1 MDRRE
6 GSSRYTSGIPR
17 NSTTRPAARTPL
29 TSSTLRTPLTSSTLG
44 KRGAADAGLRDDTA
58 SVRKS
63 LASSQLRTT
72 TLERRVLEL
81 EQQVA
86 DKDRIAEELRAENAR
101 LENERHQL
109 YESETR
115 RKDRSDEQSR
125 SWTAEKAEYDAKL
138 SKYRSQANK
147 VSAVFEEQD
156 SKIANLQRSYNRVQ
170 RDLREKEALYTGR
183 IKVLESERDKLHKY
197 EQRSQHLAIEVEE
210 LRRKADAKRDR
221 SPGRADDGMRNENGR
236 QSVSLQSQQSKIDQ
250 LQGEVYDL
258 RRWKKDTEGRER
270 QVVEDKAKLRRQ
282 MQALEDEVIR
292 LRHERDSLTQTFNG
306 TSSDEVTQ
314 LQARLA
320 AMDKLHQ
327 ELAAKHESTNAEL
340 DDSRRRAAQLSDD
353 STAAILELKGR
364 VNSLEREERNASEGQ
379 RYAEARVEGLK
390 RELEAAR
397 SGPGGEGPWGNK
409 MRALEAAVAE
419 YKGALDALQDE
430 AAEVEARVAR
440 GAGLVKASAFEEAEA
455 RVSELESERA
465 ELDAT
470 VEELTKA
477 NTALDADIA
486 ELMRRVASGEYNAER
501 ERVLELRDNPAAR
514 VHAVRRAQL
523 DDLQTENA
531 ALLARLKELD
541 IAPSEGGTGLVP
553 RASYDRLEKERDAA
567 AAAHEKRLLR
577 LKEIFG
583 LKSREFLEAVYSLL
597 GWRIKFEENGGEL
610 RLTSMYAP
618 KGKMGLT
625 LKFTSDEGHFGTMHM
640 SGAMKRGLEE
650 AHQFWVVERQSIPGF
665 LAQVTTEMF
674 EKTTFGRAAG
684 YVGLGVEQ

>member
-1 MDRRE
+1 M
-6 GSSRYTSGIPR
+6 S
-17 NSTTRPAARTPL
+17 
-29 TSSTLRTPLTSSTLG
+29 SSTLG
-44 KRGAADAGLRDDTA
+44 KRGAADAGLRDDPA
-58 SVRKS
+58 SVRKT

-72 TLERRVLEL
+72 MLERRVLDL
-81 EQQVA
+81 EQQLA
-86 DKDRIAEELRAENAR
+86 DKDRTAEDLRSENAR
-101 LENERHQL
+101 LEEERHQL
-109 YESETR
+109 FESATR
-115 RKDRSDEQSR
+115 VKNDSDAQAKE
-125 SWTAEKAEYDAKL
+125 WAAEKADYDANL
-138 SKYRSQANK
+138 RKYRTQARQ
-147 VSAVFEEQD
+147 VSGLLEEQQSTI
-156 SKIANLQRSYNRVQ
+156 SKLQRNYNRVL
-170 RDLREKEALYTGR
+170 RDLEEKEALYTER
-183 IKVLESERDKLHKY
+183 IKVLQDERDQLRQY

-210 LRRKADAKRDR
+210 LRRKADAKRSR
-221 SPGRADDGMRNENGR
+221 SPTKADDGMRSEIRR

-250 LQGEVYDL
+250 LQGEVYEL
-258 RRWKKDTEGRER
+258 RRWKKDADVRER
-270 QVVEDKAKLRRQ
+270 QAVEEKAKLRRQ
-282 MQALEDEVIR
+282 AQTLEDEVMR
-292 LRHERDSLTQTFNG
+292 LRHERDSLTQSFNG
-306 TSSDEVTQ
+306 ATDDEVAQ

-320 AMDKLHQ
+320 ALDKVHQ
-327 ELAAKHESTNAEL
+327 ELASKYAATTAEL
-340 DDSRRRAAQLSDD
+340 DEARRRAGQISDD
-353 STAAILELKGR
+353 SMATILDLKER
-364 VNSLEREERNASEGQ
+364 VHRLERAERNASEGQ

-397 SGPGGEGPWGNK
+397 SGPGGDGPWGNK
-409 MRALEAAVAE
+409 MRALEASITE
-419 YKGALDALQDE
+419 YKSALDLLQAE
-430 AAEVEARVAR
+430 AAEVEERVAR
-440 GAGLVKASAFEEAEA
+440 GAGLVKAQALENAEA
-455 RVSELESERA
+455 RASSLECEKAELEAS
-465 ELDAT
+465 

-486 ELMRRVASGEYNAER
+486 ELMRRVASGEYNSER
-501 ERVLELRDNPAAR
+501 ERVLEVRDNPAAR

-523 DDLQTENA
+523 DDLRTENA

-541 IAPSEGGTGLVP
+541 TTPSEGGNGLVP
-553 RASYDRLEKERDAA
+553 RASYDRLEKERDTA

-650 AHQFWVVERQSIPGF
+650 AHQFWVIERQSIPGF

>member
-6 GSSRYTSGIPR
+6 GPSRYTSGIPR
-17 NSTTRPAARTPL
+17 TSTVRPTARTPL
-29 TSSTLRTPLTSSTLG
+29 SSSTLRTPLTSSTLG
-44 KRGAADAGLRDDTA
+44 KRGAADADPA

-86 DKDRIAEELRAENAR
+86 DKDRIAEDLRAENAR

-109 YESETR
+109 YESEAR
-115 RKDRSDEQSR
+115 GKNNNDAQARD
-125 SWTAEKAEYDAKL
+125 WAAEKAEYDAKL
-138 SKYRSQANK
+138 SRYRSQANE
-147 VSAVFEEQD
+147 VSAAFEEKD
-156 SKIANLQRSYNRVQ
+156 SKIANLQRSYNRVR
-170 RDLREKEALYTGR
+170 RDLQEKEALYTER
-183 IKVLESERDKLHKY
+183 IKVLESERDTLHKY

-221 SPGRADDGMRNENGR
+221 STGEADDGMRNEIRR

-258 RRWKKDTEGRER
+258 RRWKKDAEGRER
-270 QVVEDKAKLRRQ
+270 QVVEDKAKLRGQ
-282 MQALEDEVIR
+282 VQGLEDEVIR
-292 LRHERDSLTQTFNG
+292 LRHERDSLTHTFNG
-306 TSSDEVTQ
+306 ASSDEVAQ

-320 AMDKLHQ
+320 AMDRLHQ
-327 ELAAKHESTNAEL
+327 ELAAKHAATNDEL
-340 DDSRRRAAQLSDD
+340 DEARRRAAKLSDD
-353 STAAILELKGR
+353 STATILEFKGR
-364 VNSLEREERNASEGQ
+364 VRTLERAERKASEGQ
-379 RYAEARVEGLK
+379 RFAQAIVEGQK

-397 SGPGGEGPWGNK
+397 SGPGGDGPWGNK

-419 YKGALDALQDE
+419 YKGALHALQDDT
-430 AAEVEARVAR
+430 AEVEARVAR
-440 GAGLVKASAFEEAEA
+440 GAGFVKVAALEKTEA
-455 RVSELESERA
+455 RVSELESEKA
-465 ELDAT
+465 ELNTT
-470 VEELTKA
+470 VAELTKA

-523 DDLQTENA
+523 DDLQTENT

-541 IAPSEGGTGLVP
+541 TAPSEGGAGLVP